1 MTVTAEQREQI
12 LADFHRK
19 WPLSALQDLTLA
31 QYACAI
37 RVRSLTGW
45 SLAKVVF
52 WGAINGLT
60 LPR

>member
-31 QYACAI
+31 QYICLGDK
-37 RVRSLTGW
+37 ST
-45 SLAKVVF
+45 LAYWLEFGEGRGGSPV
-52 WGAINGLT
+52 WY
-60 LPR
+60 